1 MNRQDRVIQE
11 LAGDFAPYA
20 ATSNI
25 MDVIA
30 RRRERGLPNP
40 LNAKTLETI
49 GVPAGN
55 ISRTLQALRFLNL
68 IDDDGSHTKGFDRLA
83 QAGESGGEYREL
95 LAEIVR
101 SSYHR
106 VFEIVDPSQDHEAA
120 IHDAFRLFQP
130 EAQRSRMVALFLGLC
145 EQASISER
153 RTRERSPEA
162 VARQRLASPPRRRR
176 AAPHPQRT
184 VQHSATANE
193 LAGPRQVQSQDT
205 DYRAIFAVF
214 QQLPEQR
221 QWTSERRQRW
231 LSAIEATVD
240 LMVDIVDDVPAT
252 QLQFQEEA
260 Q

>member
-1 MNRQDRVIQE
+1 M
-11 LAGDFAPYA
+11 AGAFAPYA

-30 RRRERGLPNP
+30 RRRERGLPSP
-40 LNAKTLETI
+40 LNSKVLETI
-49 GVPAGN
+49 GIPAGN
-55 ISRTLQALRFLNL
+55 FSRTLQALRFLNL

-83 QAGESGGEYREL
+83 QAGESGGEYRDL
-95 LAEIVR
+95 LAEIIR
-101 SSYHR
+101 NAYHS
-106 VFEIVDPSQDHEAA
+106 VFEIVDPSQDNEAA
-120 IHDAFRLFQP
+120 IHDAFRQFQP

-145 EQASISER
+145 EQASIIER
-153 RTRERSPEA
+153 RTRERNPEA
-162 VARQRLASPPRRRR
+162 IAKQRVTSLPKRRRTT
-176 AAPHPQRT
+176 PHPQRT
-184 VQHSATANE
+184 VQQSVTEKDLTA
-193 LAGPRQVQSQDT
+193 PSQTQSQDT

-252 QLQFQEEA
+252 QLQFKEEA